1 MAKQIFINLAVRDL
15 QKSLDFYAAL
25 GFDTYKVELGQ
36 KNTELQAQNWEMLPT
51 IPTVLCMQGRMIKQQ
66 LFVYGKTGSIPS
78 R

>member
-51 IPTVLCMQGRMIKQQ
+51 IPTVLCMQGRMIKLQ